1 MYLLTANVV
10 RKAPK
15 NKSCYLQI
23 RLFFPTLE
31 QAEKEKNTFS
41 HNKNFFNLSIHKI

>member
-1 MYLLTANVV
+1 M
-10 RKAPK
+10 
-15 NKSCYLQI
+15 QI

-41 HNKNFFNLSIHKI
+41 HNPKFFNILIRKI